1 MMRCARARLRNERGS
16 VLITGLLLSLAL
28 LMIIGTAVDVGH
40 AFIVR
45 RELVS
50 VADDAALTGSQAI
63 DQGALHTG
71 ALKLSPEQAQSA
83 ALRAVATQPG
93 QLATATA
100 TTATVSV
107 EVRRRFPTVLL
118 RLVGLDS
125 LSVSAH
131 ATAQPQRP

>member
-1 MMRCARARLRNERGS
+1 MTPRARVQRRCERGS

-28 LMIIGTAVDVGH
+28 MMIIGAAVDIGH

-50 VADDAALTGSQAI
+50 IADEAALTGSQAI
-63 DQGALHTG
+63 DQNALHVG
-71 ALKLSPEQAQSA
+71 ALKLDPAQARSA
-83 ALRAVATQPG
+83 ALRAVVSQPG
-93 QLATATA
+93 QRTLATA

-107 EVRRRFPTVLL
+107 EVRRRFPTILL
-118 RLVGLDS
+118 RLAGLDS
-125 LSVSAH
+125 LTVSAN